1 MVAGWTILKSSEN
14 FIITSLSM
22 FPKDKPNA

>member
-14 FIITSLSM
+14 FIIMSSRM